1 MSSEVAIRG
10 ANSALAVH
18 GEQTYWTP
26 RQITVLQSLGLDQ
39 ATESDLGLFFH
50 QCTRTGLDPFA
61 KQIYMIGRKAKENGQ
76 FVTKYTIQTGI
87 DGYRLIARRA
97 ADRAGHKYGIEETL
111 WCGEDGA
118 WRDVWL
124 GKQPPA
130 AAKVTVSRDG
140 DTFTAVATYSEY
152 VQLAKDYSTNE
163 MGPNSMWKKMAANQL
178 SKCAEAA
185 ALRKAF
191 PQDLSGV
198 YVDAEMHQADNPEPR
213 SEPSSTLKLLQDDAV
228 QDLGERRDWR
238 AEADKAQ
245 GDTATLQALY
255 AEAQNNGAD
264 ADTLTHIRT
273 SAKEP
278 TT

>member
-1 MSSEVAIRG
+1 MSSEIAIRG

-18 GEQTYWTP
+18 GEQTYWTQ

-97 ADRAGHKYGIEETL
+97 ADRAGHRYGIEETL

-124 GKQPPA
+124 AAEPPA

-140 DTFTAVATYSEY
+140 DTFTAVAAYREY
-152 VQLAKDYSTNE
+152 VQLAKDYASGE

-198 YVDAEMHQADNPEPR
+198 YVDAEMHQADNPAATP
-213 SEPSSTLKLLQDDAV
+213 EPSSTLRLLQDETV
-228 QDLGERRDWR
+228 QDLGEHRDWR
-238 AEADKAQ
+238 AEADAAT
-245 GDTATLQALY
+245 GDVESLKTIY
-255 AEAQNNGAD
+255 SDAENNGAD
-264 ADTLTHIRT
+264 AETLAFIR
-273 SAKEP
+273 SKA
-278 TT
+278 

>member
-1 MSSEVAIRG
+1 MTSEIAIRG
-10 ANSALAVH
+10 GNSALAVQ
-18 GEQTYWTP
+18 GEQTFWTN
-26 RQITVLQSLGLDQ
+26 QQVIVLKSLGLDQ

-97 ADRAGHKYGIEETL
+97 ADRSGHKYGIEETL
-111 WCGEDGA
+111 WCGDDGA

-124 GKQPPA
+124 GQEPPA

-140 DTFTAVATYSEY
+140 DTFTAVATYREY
-152 VQLAKDYSTNE
+152 VQLAKDYASGE

-198 YVDAEMHQADNPEPR
+198 YVDAEMHQADNPERTP
-213 SEPSSTLKLLQDDAV
+213 EPSSTLRLLQEESV
-228 QDLGERRDWR
+228 QDLGEKREWR
-238 AEADKAQ
+238 AEADKAA
-245 GDTATLQALY
+245 GNEPELRAIY
-255 AEAQNNGAD
+255 SEAEHAGAD
-264 ADTLTHIRT
+264 QDTLTYIR
-273 SAKEP
+273 SKAGA
-278 TT
+278 

>member
-1 MSSEVAIRG
+1 MEMSNEIAIRG
-10 ANSALAVH
+10 GNSALAVR
-18 GEQTYWTP
+18 GEQTFWTP
-26 RQITVLQSLGLDQ
+26 QQITVLQSLGLEQ

-124 GKQPPA
+124 GNEPPA

-140 DTFTAVATYSEY
+140 DTFTAVATYKEY
-152 VQLAKDYSTNE
+152 VQLAKDYASGE

-198 YVDAEMHQADNPEPR
+198 YVDAEMHQADNPAP
-213 SEPSSTLKLLQDDAV
+213 SPEPSSTLRLLRDETV
-228 QDLGERRDWR
+228 QDLGEHRNWR
-238 AEADKAQ
+238 AEADNAA
-245 GDTATLQALY
+245 GDEPALRNLW
-255 AEAQNNGAD
+255 ADASERGAD
-264 ADTLTHIRT
+264 QDTLDYIR
-273 SAKEP
+273 SKA
-278 TT
+278 

>member
-1 MSSEVAIRG
+1 MPNEVALLG

-18 GEQTYWTP
+18 GEQTFWTP
-26 RQITVLQSLGLDQ
+26 QQITVLKSLGLED

-97 ADRAGHKYGIEETL
+97 ADRTGHKYGIEETL
-111 WCGEDGA
+111 WCGEDGD

-140 DTFTAVATYSEY
+140 ETFTAVATYNEY
-152 VQLAKDYSTNE
+152 VQLAKDYSTGE

-191 PQDLSGV
+191 PQDLSGI
-198 YVDAEMHQADNPEPR
+198 YVDAEMHQADNPAPERPA
-213 SEPSSTLKLLQDDAV
+213 SPTLRLLQEETV
-228 QDLGERRDWR
+228 QDLGEHRNWR
-238 AEADKAQ
+238 ADADHAAGNVPALQTIYAEAEQA
-245 GDTATLQALY
+245 GADTATLDYIKSKA
-255 AEAQNNGAD
+255 GAT
-264 ADTLTHIRT
+264 A
-273 SAKEP
+273 
-278 TT
+278 

>member
-1 MSSEVAIRG
+1 MPKEVAIRG
-10 ANSALAVH
+10 ANSALAVQ
-18 GEQTYWTP
+18 GEQTFWTP
-26 RQITVLQSLGLDQ
+26 QQITVLKSLGLEE

-76 FVTKYTIQTGI
+76 FITKYTIQTGI

-97 ADRAGHKYGIEETL
+97 ADRAKVKYRTEETL

-124 GKQPPA
+124 SKQPPA
-130 AAKVTVSRDG
+130 AAKVTVIRDG
-140 DTFTAVATYSEY
+140 EPFTAVAVYGEY
-152 VQLAKDYSTNE
+152 VQLAKDYSTGE

-198 YVDAEMHQADNPEPR
+198 YVDAEMHQADNPAPEP
-213 SEPSSTLKLLQDDAV
+213 PQSSTLRLLQEESV
-228 QDLGERRDWR
+228 QDLGEHRDWR
-238 AEADKAQ
+238 READDAA
-245 GDTATLQALY
+245 GNVPALQAIY
-255 AEAQNNGAD
+255 AEAEQAGAD
-264 ADTLTHIRT
+264 ADTLSYIR
-273 SAKEP
+273 SKAGA
-278 TT
+278 

>member
-1 MSSEVAIRG
+1 MSSEIATRG
-10 ANSALAVH
+10 GNSVLAVQ
-18 GEQTYWTP
+18 GEQTFWTQQ
-26 RQITVLQSLGLDQ
+26 QITVLKSLGLDQ

-124 GKQPPA
+124 GQAPPA

-140 DTFTAVATYSEY
+140 DTFTAVATYREY
-152 VQLAKDYSTNE
+152 VQLAKDYASGE

-213 SEPSSTLKLLQDDAV
+213 PEPSSTLRLLQEESV
-228 QDLGERRDWR
+228 QDLGEKRDWR
-238 AEADKAQ
+238 SEADKAA
-245 GDTATLQALY
+245 GNEPELRAIYSD
-255 AEAQNNGAD
+255 AEQSGAD
-264 ADTLTHIRT
+264 QDTLTYIR
-273 SAKEP
+273 SKAGA
-278 TT
+278 

>member
-1 MSSEVAIRG
+1 MTSEIAIRG
-10 ANSALAVH
+10 NSTLAVS

-26 RQITVLQSLGLDQ
+26 QQITVLQSLGLEQ

-97 ADRAGHKYGIEETL
+97 ADRAGHKYSTQETL

-124 GKQPPA
+124 GSKPPA
-130 AAKVTVSRDG
+130 AAKVTVIREG
-140 DTFTAVATYSEY
+140 EPFTAVATYSEY
-152 VQLAKDYSTNE
+152 VQLAKDYTSGE

-198 YVDAEMHQADNPEPR
+198 YVDAEMHQADNPAP
-213 SEPSSTLKLLQDDAV
+213 SPEPSSTLRLLQSESV

-238 AEADKAQ
+238 AEADKAA
-245 GDTATLQALY
+245 GNEAALRSLW
-255 AEAQNNGAD
+255 AAADESGAD
-264 ADTLTHIRT
+264 KETLDYIR
-273 SAKEP
+273 SKA
-278 TT
+278 

>member
-1 MSSEVAIRG
+1 MGNEIDIRG
-10 ANSALAVH
+10 GNSALAVRS
-18 GEQTYWTP
+18 EQTFWTP
-26 RQITVLQSLGLDQ
+26 QQISVLQSLGLEQ

-97 ADRAGHKYGIEETL
+97 ADRTGHRYGIEETL

-130 AAKVTVSRDG
+130 AAKVTVSRNG
-140 DTFTAVATYSEY
+140 ETFTAVATYNEY
-152 VQLAKDYSTNE
+152 VQLAKDYSTGE

-191 PQDLSGV
+191 PQDLSGI
-198 YVDAEMHQADNPEPR
+198 YVDAEMHQADNPESAPQQ
-213 SEPSSTLKLLQDDAV
+213 SSTLRLLQDDLV
-228 QDLGERRDWR
+228 QDLGEHHDWR
-238 AEADKAQ
+238 AEADKSA
-245 GDTATLQALY
+245 GDAPALRNLW
-255 AEAQNNGAD
+255 AAANASGAD
-264 ADTLTHIRT
+264 QETLDYIQSKAGET
-273 SAKEP
+273 A
-278 TT
+278 

>member
-1 MSSEVAIRG
+1 MTSEIAIRG
-10 ANSALAVH
+10 NSTLAVS

-26 RQITVLQSLGLDQ
+26 QQITVLQSLGLEQ

-111 WCGEDGA
+111 WCGEDGV

-140 DTFTAVATYSEY
+140 DTFTAVATYAEY
-152 VQLAKDYSTNE
+152 VQLAKDYTSGE

-198 YVDAEMHQADNPEPR
+198 YVDAEMHQADNPAPAP
-213 SEPSSTLKLLQDDAV
+213 EPSSTLRLLQSESV

-238 AEADKAQ
+238 AEAD
-245 GDTATLQALY
+245 TAKGNVPELQRIY
-255 AEAQNNGAD
+255 AEAEQSGATPED
-264 ADTLTHIRT
+264 LTYIR
-273 SAKEP
+273 SQA
-278 TT
+278 

>member
-10 ANSALAVH
+10 GNSALAVS

-26 RQITVLQSLGLDQ
+26 QQITVLQSLGLDQ
-39 ATESDLGLFFH
+39 ATQSDLGLFFH

-97 ADRAGHKYGIEETL
+97 ADRTGHQYGIEETL
-111 WCGEDGA
+111 WCGEDGV
-118 WRDVWL
+118 WQDVWL

-140 DTFTAVATYSEY
+140 DTFTAVAIYSEY
-152 VQLAKDYSTNE
+152 VQLAKDYTTQE

-198 YVDAEMHQADNPEPR
+198 YVDAEMHQADNPPPAP
-213 SEPSSTLKLLQDDAV
+213 EPSSTLRLLQDEPV

-238 AEADKAQ
+238 AEADKAA
-245 GDTATLQALY
+245 GDEAALRSLW
-255 AEAQNNGAD
+255 AAANKGGAD
-264 ADTLTHIRT
+264 ADTLTYIQ
-273 SAKEP
+273 SKA
-278 TT
+278 

>member
-1 MSSEVAIRG
+1 MPNEVAIRG
-10 ANSALAVH
+10 GNSALAVH
-18 GEQTYWTP
+18 GEQTFWTP
-26 RQITVLQSLGLDQ
+26 QQITVLKSLGLEE

-97 ADRAGHKYGIEETL
+97 ADRARVKYRTEETL

-124 GKQPPA
+124 SKQPPA
-130 AAKVTVSRDG
+130 AAKVTVIRDG
-140 DTFTAVATYSEY
+140 EPFTAVATYSEY
-152 VQLAKDYSTNE
+152 VQLAKDYSSGE

-198 YVDAEMHQADNPEPR
+198 YVDAEMHQADNPAPEPQQ
-213 SEPSSTLKLLQDDAV
+213 SSTLRLLQEESV
-228 QDLGERRDWR
+228 QDLGERRNWR
-238 AEADKAQ
+238 AEADQAA
-245 GDTATLQALY
+245 GNVPALQALY
-255 AEAQNNGAD
+255 AEAEQVGAD
-264 ADTLTHIRT
+264 AGTLSYIR
-273 SAKEP
+273 SKAGA
-278 TT
+278 

>member
-1 MSSEVAIRG
+1 MTSEIAIRG
-10 ANSALAVH
+10 NSTLAVS

-26 RQITVLQSLGLDQ
+26 QQITVLQSLGLEQ

-76 FVTKYTIQTGI
+76 YVTKYTIQTGI

-111 WCGEDGA
+111 WCGEDGV

-130 AAKVTVSRDG
+130 AAKVAVSRDG
-140 DTFTAVATYSEY
+140 DTFTALATYAEY
-152 VQLAKDYSTNE
+152 VQLAKDYTCGE

-198 YVDAEMHQADNPEPR
+198 YVDAEMHQADNPAPTP
-213 SEPSSTLKLLQDDAV
+213 EPSSTLRLLQDETV

-238 AEADKAQ
+238 AEADKSA
-245 GDTATLQALY
+245 GNVPTLQAIY
-255 AEAQNNGAD
+255 AEAEQAGTD
-264 ADTLTHIRT
+264 ADTLSYIR
-273 SAKEP
+273 SKAGA
-278 TT
+278 

>member
-1 MSSEVAIRG
+1 VSNEIAIRG
-10 ANSALAVH
+10 NSVLAVH
-18 GEQTYWTP
+18 EEQTFWTD
-26 RQITVLQSLGLDQ
+26 RQITVLKSLGLEE
-39 ATESDLGLFFH
+39 ATQSDLGLFFH

-97 ADRAGHKYGIEETL
+97 ADRAREKYRTEATL
-111 WCGEDGA
+111 WCGEDGV

-124 GKQPPA
+124 GSQPPA
-130 AAKVTVSRDG
+130 AAKVTVVREG
-140 DTFTAVATYSEY
+140 EPFTAVAVYQEY
-152 VQLAKDYSTNE
+152 VQLAKDYQTQQ

-198 YVDAEMHQADNPEPR
+198 YVDAEMGQADNPVPAPR
-213 SEPSSTLKLLQDDAV
+213 PSETLNLLQDQPI
-228 QDLGERRDWR
+228 QDLGEQRDWK
-238 AEADKAQ
+238 AEA
-245 GDTATLQALY
+245 TALAGNIEALQNLY
-255 AEAQNNGAD
+255 GEAQAASAD
-264 ADTLTHIRT
+264 AETLTHIR
-273 SAKEP
+273 SQAGENA
-278 TT
+278 

>member
-1 MSSEVAIRG
+1 MTSEIAIRG
-10 ANSALAVH
+10 GNSALAVQ
-18 GEQTYWTP
+18 GEQTFWTQQ
-26 RQITVLQSLGLDQ
+26 QITVLKSLGLDQ

-124 GKQPPA
+124 GQEPPA

-140 DTFTAVATYSEY
+140 DTFTAVATYREY
-152 VQLAKDYSTNE
+152 VQLAKDYTSGE

-198 YVDAEMHQADNPEPR
+198 YVDAEMHQASNPEPTP
-213 SEPSSTLKLLQDDAV
+213 EPSSTLRLLQEESV
-228 QDLGERRDWR
+228 QDLGEKRDWR
-238 AEADKAQ
+238 SEADKAAGNEPELRAIYSEAEQ
-245 GDTATLQALY
+245 G
-255 AEAQNNGAD
+255 GAD
-264 ADTLTHIRT
+264 QDTLTYIR
-273 SAKEP
+273 SKAGA
-278 TT
+278 

>member
-1 MSSEVAIRG
+1 MSNEVAIRG
-10 ANSALAVH
+10 ANSALAVN
-18 GEQTYWTP
+18 GEQTFWTP
-26 RQITVLQSLGLDQ
+26 QQITVLQSLGLGD
-39 ATESDLGLFFH
+39 ATQSDLGLFFH

-124 GKQPPA
+124 GAEPPA

-140 DTFTAVATYSEY
+140 DSFTAVATYREY
-152 VQLAKDYSTNE
+152 VQLAKDYASGE

-198 YVDAEMHQADNPEPR
+198 YVDAEMHQADNPVPT
-213 SEPSSTLKLLQDDAV
+213 SEPSSTLRLLQDDTV
-228 QDLGERRDWR
+228 QDLGEHRDWR
-238 AEADKAQ
+238 AAADAAS
-245 GDTATLQALY
+245 GDVESLKTIY
-255 AEAQNNGAD
+255 SDAENNGAD
-264 ADTLTHIRT
+264 AETLTYIR
-273 SAKEP
+273 SKA
-278 TT
+278 